1 MKLSAA
7 GLDLLKKAEG
17 FRSHTYL
24 DVAGQPTIGY
34 GHLLGAQEA
43 YAGGITLAHAEAL
56 LAADVSRAEQAVT
69 RLVRV
74 VLAQGQF
81 DALVDF
87 TFNLG
92 AERLRTSTLLTR
104 VNAGD
109 YDAAAEELLR
119 WDHSGLK
126 EVAGLKLR
134 REAEYRLWKG
144 DGGSTQQNAA

>member
-1 MKLSAA
+1 
-7 GLDLLKKAEG
+7 
-17 FRSHTYL
+17 
-24 DVAGQPTIGY
+24 
-34 GHLLGAQEA
+34 
-43 YAGGITLAHAEAL
+43 LAHAEAL